1 MTPRERIHTVLNH
14 EEPDRV
20 PIVDSPWNA
29 TVKRWRDEG
38 LTAEQSPAEFFEY
51 EMIRFQ
57 SDTSP
62 RFPVKVIEEDEEY
75 ILMTTPFGGKRK
87 NHRDYSTTPEV
98 VDYPCK
104 NRDDWERVKDRLK
117 PDRDRVDWEG
127 KWTKDTGEDGT
138 QEASILDKHMLD
150 WRRGLPGCRT
160 AQEQGIFTLY
170 SVMVG
175 YDKIQKYVATEDLLI
190 AVATEP
196 EWVRD
201 MYETDATL
209 AIQMYEIMRDG
220 GYVFDG
226 AWLTSDLGYRNGL
239 LFSPHHYEE
248 QMRPTMRRLF
258 DYFRGEGLPV
268 FLHSCGCVNELVPF
282 FVEDGLACL
291 QPLEVKAGMDLPA
304 LKETYG
310 DRLTLM
316 GGIDVRTMA
325 NPDPRVVEHEISNKL
340 SIAKQGGGYIYHS
353 DHSVPNDVNF
363 MQYKRVIELAK
374 KYGGYSAG

>member
-1 MTPRERIHTVLNH
+1 MTSPMSPRERIRTVLNH

-29 TVKRWRDEG
+29 TIKRWRDEG
-38 LTAEQSPAEFFEY
+38 LTSEQSPAEYFAY

-57 SDTSP
+57 CDTSP
-62 RFPVKVIEEDEEY
+62 RFPVEVIDEDDEY

-104 NRDDWERVKDRLK
+104 NQSDWEKIKSRLA
-117 PDRDRVDWEG
+117 PDRDRVDWQG

-138 QEASILDKHMLD
+138 KEVSILDTHMLD
-150 WRRGLPGCRT
+150 WRRGLPGCRK
-160 AQEQGIFTLY
+160 AQDQGLFTLY

-190 AVATEP
+190 AIATEP

-226 AWLTSDLGYRNGL
+226 VWLTSDLGYRNGL
-239 LFSPHHYEE
+239 LFSPQHYEE
-248 QMRPTMRRLF
+248 QLRPTMRRLL

-268 FLHSCGCVNELVPF
+268 FLHSCGCVKELIQF

-291 QPLEVKAGMDLPA
+291 QPLEVKAGMDLLE
-304 LKETYG
+304 LKKTYG
-310 DRLTLM
+310 DKLTLM
-316 GGIDVRTMA
+316 GGIV
-325 NPDPRVVEHEISNKL
+325 
-340 SIAKQGGGYIYHS
+340 Y
-353 DHSVPNDVNF
+353 
-363 MQYKRVIELAK
+363 
-374 KYGGYSAG
+374 